1 MEGYDVIPDSYSA
14 EVIAVM
20 LVERIW
26 SKIRSY
32 LDDKTEA
39 KKATKLEQRLAELES
54 KIDIN
59 TALDK
64 ERQRK

>member
-32 LDDKTEA
+32 LDDKAEV

-64 ERQRK
+64 ERLSK

>member
-32 LDDKTEA
+32 LDDKAEV

-64 ERQRK
+64 ERLRK

>member
-32 LDDKTEA
+32 LDDKAEA

-64 ERQRK
+64 ERLRK